1 MHLLHPVAA
10 HGARS
15 LAARTGVPR
24 LSMRTCGAL
33 RRGCVHFRSPPFRV
47 SRA

>member
-1 MHLLHPVAA
+1 MHLMHQLHR
-10 HGARS
+10 GARS

-24 LSMRTCGAL
+24 HSMRTRGASC
-33 RRGCVHFRSPPFRV
+33 RGCVRFRSRPFRV

>member
-24 LSMRTCGAL
+24 PSMRTCGAL
-33 RRGCVHFRSPPFRV
+33 CRGCVRFRSRPSRV

>member
-1 MHLLHPVAA
+1 MHLLHPLAA

-24 LSMRTCGAL
+24 PSMRTRDAL
-33 RRGCVHFRSPPFRV
+33 RRGCVRFRSRPLRV
-47 SRA
+47 SCI